1 MAAPTCAPAIPNDI
15 CNILNSIAR
24 YENRKPTASAED
36 LKRAVQLYF
45 TG

>member
-1 MAAPTCAPAIPNDI
+1 LRACYPNDI

-24 YENRKPTASAED
+24 YENRQPIASEED

-45 TG
+45 TE